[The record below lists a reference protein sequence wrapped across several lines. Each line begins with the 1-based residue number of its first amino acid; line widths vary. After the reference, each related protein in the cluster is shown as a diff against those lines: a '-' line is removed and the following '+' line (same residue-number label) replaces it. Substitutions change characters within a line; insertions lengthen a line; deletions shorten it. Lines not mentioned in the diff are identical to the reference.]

1 MSSMG
6 SGMSSMGSRVKIPVR
21 VWLGTVLIVL
31 CLLALPFALAY
42 AGTAWVR
49 IANFAILY
57 VLLALGLNIV
67 VGFAGLL
74 DLGEI
79 FSAGQTICILVTAFP

>member
-1 MSSMG
+1 M
-6 SGMSSMGSRVKIPVR
+6 KTPPR
-21 VWLGTVLIVL
+21 VWAGVLLISA

-57 VLLALGLNIV
+57 VLLADQR
-67 VGFAGLL
+67 ASK
-74 DLGEI
+74 EA
-79 FSAGQTICILVTAFP
+79 SKAEA

>member
-1 MSSMG
+1 MRALFDTRG
-6 SGMSSMGSRVKIPVR
+6 NRAL
-21 VWLGTVLIVL
+21 VWLGVVVVGLA
-31 CLLALPFALAY
+31 LLALPFALAA

-74 DLGEI
+74 DLGYI
-79 FSAGQTICILVTAFP
+79 AFYAIGA